1 MENKDDRFVNGDKDP
16 FNHHQGAQKEEPEN
30 RKDEELEMMMEEN
43 LHEFYDGQGQD
54 YLDLNEPDDFLND
67 KQEDSSEV
75 KESVYATEEFLE
87 DKEETISIQQEIV
100 PPIAEESRIQQSI
113 PIYESGKDQ
122 KKKKSLQKK
131 VVAVAGSLVAVALI
145 AFSSIGVYTLFFED
159 DSADTASTEESS
171 VVQQTSNEEG
181 LTISE
186 IAAKVTPSVVG
197 INVESMME
205 SGTGTGIIMSED
217 GYIITNAHV
226 VSGMT
231 KITVVLMDETEYEA
245 TLIGS
250 DTQSDLALLKI
261 DATGLTAAEFGDSDD
276 LVIGADVV
284 AIGNPLGMDFAG
296 TVSDGIV
303 SGLNREVEIDG
314 QVMNYIQT
322 NASINSGNSGGPL
335 VNSQGQVVG
344 INSAKIS
351 SAIAEGMG
359 FSIPINDAL
368 PILEEL
374 KENGYISGRPQ
385 IGIGGQDI
393 DEDTANYYNV
403 PSGVLVQE
411 ISENSGAEDAGIQIG
426 DIITAI
432 NGTEI
437 ASVAELNEIKNECSP
452 GDSIKLTVYRDGQ
465 TTNVNVVLTEQ
476 DSQ

>member
-16 FNHHQGAQKEEPEN
+16 FNHHQGAQEEPES

-54 YLDLNEPDDFLND
+54 YLDLNEPDDFQDD
-67 KQEDSSEV
+67 KKEDSSEV
-75 KESVYATEEFLE
+75 KEPVYATAEFLE
-87 DKEETISIQQEIV
+87 EKDEAIPIQQEIM
-100 PPIAEESRIQQSI
+100 PQIAEENRFQQSI
-113 PIYESGKDQ
+113 PIYESGKDK

-131 VVAVAGSLVAVALI
+131 VVAVAGSLVAVTLI

-261 DATGLTAAEFGDSDD
+261 DATGLTPAEFGDSDD
-276 LVIGADVV
+276 LVIGAEVV

-437 ASVAELNEIKNECSP
+437 ASIAELNEIKNELSP